1 MNRVTLKDATQTV
14 TFLTDA
20 GIASRLIAG
29 CSSNPGTIGEL
40 LLATEVFRRGITVA
54 IMNGLIAFDKVHQHE
69 GPAKALEMAT
79 AATDED
85 LIWGAVQVVD
95 DQTAALA
102 HDDGDAPLLILDL
115 TTRTIRASGA
125 VEVQTSG
132 EIQAHDGKGLTGRA
146 ITYVLPQEWD
156 VQPA

>member
-1 MNRVTLKDATQTV
+1 MNRVTLKDAAQTI

-20 GIASRLIAG
+20 GIAGRLIAG

-54 IMNGLIAFDKVHQHE
+54 IMKGLIAFDKAHQQK
-69 GPAKALEMAT
+69 GPAEALAIAT
-79 AATDED
+79 AAKDEG
-85 LIWGAVQVVD
+85 IVWGAVQVVD

-102 HDDGDAPLLILDL
+102 RDDADAPLLILDL

-132 EIQAHDGKGLTGRA
+132 EIQAHDGQGLTGRA

-156 VQPA
+156 VQLA